1 MHSLTNYTEAI
12 DFLMTR
18 LPMYQRIGAMAYKN
32 NLDNS
37 LALDAHMGHPHRKF
51 KIIHVAG
58 TNGKGSVSHM
68 LAAVLQKAGW
78 RTGLYTSPHL
88 RDFRERIRI
97 NGACIPEAEVLR
109 FVVSNEELL
118 SKLAPSFFEMTV
130 AMAFDYF
137 AREQVEV
144 AVVETGLGGRLDSTN
159 IVHPVLSVITN
170 IGLDHTALL
179 GDTLEQIALE
189 KAGIIKSQVPVVLG
203 RKQAATRGVF
213 EQKALEQHAPLI
225 WAEDEVLALSLEQ
238 HLRWQKVQVTCKSQA
253 GEFTCRLPLPG
264 DYQLENVQTVVAA
277 LDELQRLGF
286 PLNEEVVR
294 EGLEGVLALTG
305 LMGRW
310 QVLSEKPLVICDTGH
325 NEDGVKWVVRQLL
338 KSSCEKLHMVWGMV
352 GDKDLRGILQL
363 LPTHAVYYFTQ
374 AALPRSLDAGKLQ
387 AQALL
392 QGLQGQV
399 YPSVAEAVAA
409 AKKNAGD
416 NDLIFI
422 GGSTFVVA
430 EVL

>member
-18 LPMYQRIGAMAYKN
+18 LPMYQRNGAMAYKN

-170 IGLDHTALL
+170 IGLDHTTLL

-213 EQKALEQHAPLI
+213 EQQALEQHAPLI

-363 LPTHAVYYFTQ
+363 LPTYAVYYFTQ

-430 EVL
+430 EAL

>member
-1 MHSLTNYTEAI
+1 
-12 DFLMTR
+12 
-18 LPMYQRIGAMAYKN
+18 
-32 NLDNS
+32 
-37 LALDAHMGHPHRKF
+37 
-51 KIIHVAG
+51 
-58 TNGKGSVSHM
+58 
-68 LAAVLQKAGW
+68 
-78 RTGLYTSPHL
+78 
-88 RDFRERIRI
+88 
-97 NGACIPEAEVLR
+97 
-109 FVVSNEELL
+109 
-118 SKLAPSFFEMTV
+118 
-130 AMAFDYF
+130 
-137 AREQVEV
+137 
-144 AVVETGLGGRLDSTN
+144 
-159 IVHPVLSVITN
+159 
-170 IGLDHTALL
+170 
-179 GDTLEQIALE
+179 
-189 KAGIIKSQVPVVLG
+189 
-203 RKQAATRGVF
+203 
-213 EQKALEQHAPLI
+213 
-225 WAEDEVLALSLEQ
+225 
-238 HLRWQKVQVTCKSQA
+238 
-253 GEFTCRLPLPG
+253 
-264 DYQLENVQTVVAA
+264 LENVQTVVAA

-430 EVL
+430 EAL